1 MDISALCAGPAATPQ
16 KAVDEVQLRR
26 TAAAF
31 ESAFLAEM
39 LKNAGLGKVPDGF
52 GGGAGED
59 QFGSFLRE
67 EQAKAMVARGGI
79 GLSEVIFEALKERA
93 GG

>member
-1 MDISALCAGPAATPQ
+1 MDISALGAGPAPRSP
-16 KAVDEVQLRR
+16 KPVDEARLRE

-52 GGGAGED
+52 GGGEGED
-59 QFGSFLRE
+59 QFGSFLRA

-93 GG
+93 NG